1 MAHKFD
7 PAHIAKLED
16 PERLI
21 SQPPDVIV
29 GLLHLSGG
37 ETVVDYGAGTG
48 IYTLALAAAL
58 PGGRAVAVDMSDVLL
73 ARLRDKLVDQRHLR
87 TRVEIYHTADNRVP
101 LPTGSVDAV
110 LTVNL
115 WHEIHDERPA
125 LDEIVRLLGPAGR
138 LLIVDWALMERPVGP
153 PNDHVLTVEQA
164 QTVVAE
170 MGLGTVAVH
179 QPGELL
185 PYHYILL
192 AARP

>member
-7 PAHIAKLED
+7 PAHVAKLED
-16 PERLI
+16 PERLTW
-21 SQPPDVIV
+21 QPPQAIID
-29 GLLHLSGG
+29 LLQLGGG

-58 PGGRAVAVDMSDVLL
+58 PSGRAVAVDLSDELL
-73 ARLRDKLVDQRHLR
+73 TRLRDKLIDQPHLR
-87 TRVEIYHTADNRVP
+87 TRVEIYHTTGNRVP
-101 LPTGSVDAV
+101 LASGSVDAV
-110 LTVNL
+110 LAVDL

-125 LDEIVRLLGPAGR
+125 LDEIVRLLAPAGR

-164 QTVVAE
+164 QAVITG
-170 MGLGTVAVH
+170 MGLDTVAMQ

-185 PYHYILL
+185 PYHYTIL
-192 AARP
+192 ATRA